1 MAQQPLVGQ
10 GLLIIEAS
18 RSYSDTSHSS
28 GRFIIPSQ
36 GPLPDNTQTPKR
48 ETSMLPAGFEP
59 VISASEW
66 LQTDALNPEATGT
79 GYESLE
85 SDKDLGI

>member
-1 MAQQPLVGQ
+1 
-10 GLLIIEAS
+10 
-18 RSYSDTSHSS
+18 
-28 GRFIIPSQ
+28 
-36 GPLPDNTQTPKR
+36 
-48 ETSMLPAGFEP
+48 MLPAGFEP